1 MAKQTVKVKHLGLV
15 STGKFFAVFWFIFS
29 LILTVIFGIMFGAMA
44 LLSTVIG
51 LGFGG
56 SDALLPTLMMA
67 GMNIITF
74 VIMAVVLL
82 VVYPIM
88 GFLIGFVGAFAFNT
102 VVKLSGG
109 LSFDAEIV

>member
-29 LILTVIFGIMFGAMA
+29 LILTVIFGVFFGFFA
-44 LLSTVIG
+44 LLSTVLG

-56 SDALLPTLMMA
+56 SDAILPTIMMLV
-67 GMNIITF
+67 MNVGF
-74 VIMAVVLL
+74 FLVMAVILL

-88 GFLIGFVGAFAFNT
+88 GCIIGFVGAFAFNM

-109 LSFDAEIV
+109 LSFDAEIA